1 MSKRALLVLSA
12 LLVLVAAPAVAQ
24 SVRVK
29 SAGAVL
35 QPAPAAIKVAY
46 EQLKPG
52 TVLEVIETAGD
63 WYRVR
68 VVGTAREGYVRR
80 AEVEPVA
87 APGSAPRPASGAQK
101 PPAQPAGSPRP
112 SAKAGPSAW
121 QTWLGAGYISVSGI
135 YQGGSSS
142 FTDSFSFPQYAEQ
155 AHLSASY
162 PAYNGAG
169 VDGGG
174 WFRIWKGFGVGVAAS
189 WFAKTGSIEVDASI
203 PHPLYLE
210 RDRQIAGSS
219 SSRREEI
226 AAHLQAGWVI
236 TAGRRLV
243 VTVGGGPSWFSVKQ
257 DVVTGVRWSESYPY
271 DTATFAGADSA
282 GSNESALGYN
292 AGVDVGYYVT
302 RNFGIGGLVRFSRAR
317 VSLASPSGAS
327 TIDAGG
333 VQAGV
338 GLRLRFPSGVP
349 PAKPAGAGGQ
359 ASQPSPPP
367 LAPRPAA
374 PAGGRP
380 QPPPAPLPLTGMVT
394 RAEVESFNDVWKTLR
409 AQDYEP
415 DASAVSTIRQKAGD
429 VDVFIVIATWC
440 SDTRRDLPR
449 FFKIAD
455 QAGWPAER
463 IRMLAVDRTKMD
475 PEGQTAKL
483 NVTRVPTFIF
493 LRGGREIG
501 RVIEKPT
508 TTLEQDIAQILSR
521 Q

>member
-1 MSKRALLVLSA
+1 MSKRALLALSA

-29 SAGAVL
+29 SDGAVL

-46 EQLKPG
+46 ERLKPG

-87 APGSAPRPASGAQK
+87 APGSPPRPASGAQK

-121 QTWLGAGYISVSGI
+121 QTWLGAGYIGVSGI
-135 YQGGSSS
+135 YQGGSSAV
-142 FTDSFSFPQYAEQ
+142 TDSFSFPQYAEQ
-155 AHLSASY
+155 AHVSANY

-189 WFAKTGSIEVDASI
+189 WFAKTGPVDIDASI
-203 PHPLYLE
+203 PHPLYLD
-210 RDRQIAGSS
+210 RDRQITGSS
-219 SSRREEI
+219 SGRREEI
-226 AAHLQAGWVI
+226 AAHVQAGWAI

-257 DVVTGVRWSESYPY
+257 DVVKGVTWSQTYPY
-271 DTATFAGADSA
+271 DTATFAGADTA
-282 GSNESALGYN
+282 RSNESALGYN
-292 AGVDVGYYVT
+292 VGLDVGYYFS

-317 VSLASPSGAS
+317 VSLGSPSGAS

-333 VQAGV
+333 VQAGA
-338 GLRLRFPSGVP
+338 GLRLRFPSGAP
-349 PAKPAGAGGQ
+349 PAKPTGTGGS
-359 ASQPSPPP
+359 AVRPP
-367 LAPRPAA
+367 APRPTGK
-374 PAGGRP
+374 AGARP
-380 QPPPAPLPLTGMVT
+380 QPPPAPLPLSGMVT
-394 RAEVESFNDVWKTLR
+394 RAEVESFNDVWNTLR